1 MNEKLLLVMDESGE
15 APRAVWG
22 VTSGALYDG
31 VSGSET
37 RRLDDVIMEGGREE
51 EEAMPW
57 GSEGRPSGPVTDKVI
72 R

>member
-31 VSGSET
+31 VSLG
-37 RRLDDVIMEGGREE
+37 RMLLAMGGVV
-51 EEAMPW
+51 
-57 GSEGRPSGPVTDKVI
+57 GD
-72 R
+72 

>member
-31 VSGSET
+31 VS
-37 RRLDDVIMEGGREE
+37 LGR
-51 EEAMPW
+51 ML
-57 GSEGRPSGPVTDKVI
+57 
-72 R
+72 